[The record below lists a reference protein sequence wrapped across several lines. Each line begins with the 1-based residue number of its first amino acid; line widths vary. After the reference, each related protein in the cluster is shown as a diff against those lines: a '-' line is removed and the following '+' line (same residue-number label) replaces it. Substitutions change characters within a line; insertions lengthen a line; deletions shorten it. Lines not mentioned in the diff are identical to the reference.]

1 VRIAATAVLAAIAFG
16 GCAATGGV
24 EADAGSGGTAD
35 GVPAGATKE
44 QYLEA
49 FKDVDPIE
57 LFAQTPAPKGAASG
71 LNTENYL
78 ARIEEWS
85 GGKITFDI
93 AYANAVATATEIDDA
108 LNDGRLDVGS
118 VLMYYEP
125 SDYPATNALID
136 AGILNDGSAIVG
148 VLQSN
153 AWANEV
159 AFNTPEIM
167 AEWDKHGL
175 VPLIPVWSGGANG
188 LFCTD
193 ERDSLDEMQGTAV
206 AATGTIQN
214 QQVEAL
220 GAAPVSIVYTE
231 FFESVQR
238 GVVDCIIANGAAA
251 LLGGVVPAAP
261 HAVFDSDVTFAV
273 VAGGLAFSKSRWDT
287 LPLVAQ
293 QLIWDSM
300 SVYFEENITVKAWP
314 NLAGVATEVAANGGS
329 FRSLDGKARAAL
341 VEANKAVLDDL
352 RGSSALDGEA
362 LIDDATAAAEK
373 WAGAVAELGFD
384 LEVDYGTFAEWWDG
398 SVDISQYTDTVM
410 TDVFGPQRPE

>member
-1 VRIAATAVLAAIAFG
+1 MAFA
-16 GCAATGGV
+16 GCAASSGDS
-24 EADAGSGGTAD
+24 DAGSD
-35 GVPAGATKE
+35 GAREGLPAGATKE
-44 QYLEA
+44 QYIAA
-49 FKDVDPIE
+49 FEDLDPIE
-57 LFAQTPAPKGAASG
+57 LYAQTPAPKGAASG

-93 AYANAVATATEIDDA
+93 AYANAVAAATEIDDA

-136 AGILNDGSAIVG
+136 AGILNDGSAVVG

-159 AFNTPEIM
+159 AFETPEIM
-167 AEWDKHGL
+167 AEWESHGL

-188 LFCTD
+188 LFCTE
-193 ERDSLDEMQGTAV
+193 ERDSLDEMQDAAV

-220 GAAPVSIVYTE
+220 GAVPVSIIYTE

-251 LLGGVVPAAP
+251 VLGGVVPEAP
-261 HAVFDSDVTFAV
+261 YAVFDSDATFAV
-273 VAGGLAFSKSRWDT
+273 VAGGLAFSKNRWDT

-300 SVYFEENITVKAWP
+300 SVYFEQNITVKAWP
-314 NLAGVATEVAANGGS
+314 NLAEVATEVTANDGS
-329 FRSLDGKARAAL
+329 FSVLDDTARAAL
-341 VEANKAVLDDL
+341 AEANQVVLDDI
-352 RGSSALDGEA
+352 RASSALDGEA
-362 LIDDATAAAEK
+362 LVENATAAAGK
-373 WAGAVAELGFD
+373 WTGEVEDLGFD
-384 LEVDYGTFAEWWDG
+384 LDVDYGTFSEWWDG
-398 SVDISQYTDTVM
+398 NVDLSPYTDAVM
-410 TDVFGPQRPE
+410 ADVFGPQRPN